1 MEKYGDVV
9 VMAGFDEVQQQR
21 QRTDNIED
29 EEDATGVEEAE
40 MESAYEDF
48 EAEEGVQV
56 EKKAEVEEEDE

>member
-1 MEKYGDVV
+1 MKKYGDVV

-29 EEDATGVEEAE
+29 EEDTTGVQEAG

-56 EKKAEVEEEDE
+56 EK